1 VCVQGGIIVVVDS
14 TDLVKLVKQHRKT
27 KEMLGEGEAPAVSA
41 SALAVGG
48 IVSAVAAASN
58 TSLTTQCELVMVLQE
73 LTKLTKAMVTMHASN
88 MEVIEIKHA
97 QMKYYVD
104 EKDKELEAR
113 VSSLE
118 AGVARDSKKLCTYWR
133 MSEHPEMP
141 KNIYGKDGRFSWK
154 KTKEH
159 RSVTKHGFSS
169 IKAVADHMQ
178 AHDWGSQESE

>member
-1 VCVQGGIIVVVDS
+1 
-14 TDLVKLVKQHRKT
+14 
-27 KEMLGEGEAPAVSA
+27 M
-41 SALAVGG
+41 
-48 IVSAVAAASN
+48 
-58 TSLTTQCELVMVLQE
+58 TTQCELVMVLQE

-104 EKDKELEAR
+104 EKDKELEER

-133 MSEHPEMP
+133 RSEHPEMP